1 MVLLTPDNAN
11 PTMAEIDM
19 FLRCSPSSS
28 YEHTIREI
36 RSKSGVNALLHPA
49 EEYFLE
55 AAEAVGAA
63 ARITP

>member
-1 MVLLTPDNAN
+1 
-11 PTMAEIDM
+11 MAEIDM

>member
-1 MVLLTPDNAN
+1 MVLLIPDNAN

-19 FLRCSPSSS
+19 FLRWAPSSS